1 MNTSSSSSD
10 ATGTPEKNSNLA
22 VVEDV
27 GSQAGELLALDSASL
42 VKKFQR
48 HSQDSGSPE
57 VQIALL
63 TQRLAVMAKHFS
75 TNPKDHHSRRGMMN
89 LISRRKGLLSYLK
102 SEDISRYR
110 NTLAALGL
118 RK

>member
-1 MNTSSSSSD
+1 MNTSSSSDD
-10 ATGTPEKNSNLA
+10 AAGTPEKNSNLA
-22 VVEDV
+22 IVEDV
-27 GSQAGELLALDSASL
+27 GSKAGELLALDSASL

-63 TQRLAVMAKHFS
+63 TQRLAVLAKHFS

>member
-1 MNTSSSSSD
+1 MNASSSSD
-10 ATGTPEKNSNLA
+10 NATGNTENTTLA
-22 VVEDV
+22 IVEDV
-27 GSQAGELLALDSASL
+27 GAKAGELLALDSASL

-48 HSQDSGSPE
+48 HSQDTGSPE

-63 TQRLAVMAKHFS
+63 TQRLAVLAKHFS

-89 LISRRKGLLSYLK
+89 LISQRKGLLSYLK

-110 NTLAALGL
+110 NTLATLGL

>member
-1 MNTSSSSSD
+1 MNASSSSAD
-10 ATGTPEKNSNLA
+10 AAGNTENSTLA
-22 VVEDV
+22 TVEEL
-27 GSQAGELLALDSASL
+27 GSKAGELLALDSVSL

-63 TQRLAVMAKHFS
+63 TQRLAVLAKHFS
-75 TNPKDHHSRRGMMN
+75 TNPKDHHSRRGMLN

>member
-1 MNTSSSSSD
+1 MKASSNGSTDAVNVESNT
-10 ATGTPEKNSNLA
+10 LA
-22 VVEDV
+22 VTEDLRSKV
-27 GSQAGELLALDSASL
+27 SELLSLDSASL

-48 HSQDSGSPE
+48 HSQDTGSPE

-63 TQRLAVMAKHFS
+63 TQRLSVLAKHFS

-89 LISRRKGLLSYLK
+89 LISQRKGLLSYLK